1 MPETLP
7 AEASLAMPQRDLPSV
22 LTFAVLLLILTAVGL
37 DWRRKTSGQ
46 KYCTQPTWAGFSE
59 NRHPRLGETRP
70 REGGPVRGCPLGLR
84 PGCVKLM
91 T

>member
-37 DWRRKTSGQ
+37 DWRRKASG
-46 KYCTQPTWAGFSE
+46 
-59 NRHPRLGETRP
+59 
-70 REGGPVRGCPLGLR
+70 
-84 PGCVKLM
+84 
-91 T
+91 